1 MIFIDLYQFQIEST
15 IYRYT
20 SSTRAY
26 THEGNTY
33 SPIPIGRSG
42 LVTTDEISKNTLDV
56 TLDFRNE
63 LSTAILKNGKNKV
76 SLTLLRSIN
85 GTVENWF
92 VGTLADFSAG
102 GAKLTLSF
110 SNNFS
115 KLKQQGA
122 KRNSAKLCP
131 LALYGRECGASV
143 GSMSQLVNLV
153 SINGTSVVF
162 SSQQTF
168 ENGFFEFGFIKKYL
182 TDERVF
188 IISHT
193 GNTLVLKNE
202 FSGLTLS
209 DSVVLLPGCDKKT
222 STCKNRFNNLYNY
235 GGFPNLTLNNPFSS
249 SDAL

>member
-1 MIFIDLYQFQIEST
+1 
-15 IYRYT
+15 
-20 SSTRAY
+20 
-26 THEGNTY
+26 
-33 SPIPIGRSG
+33 
-42 LVTTDEISKNTLDV
+42 
-56 TLDFRNE
+56 
-63 LSTAILKNGKNKV
+63 
-76 SLTLLRSIN
+76 
-85 GTVENWF
+85 
-92 VGTLADFSAG
+92 
-102 GAKLTLSF
+102 
-110 SNNFS
+110 
-115 KLKQQGA
+115 
-122 KRNSAKLCP
+122 
-131 LALYGRECGASV
+131 
-143 GSMSQLVNLV
+143 MSQLVNLV